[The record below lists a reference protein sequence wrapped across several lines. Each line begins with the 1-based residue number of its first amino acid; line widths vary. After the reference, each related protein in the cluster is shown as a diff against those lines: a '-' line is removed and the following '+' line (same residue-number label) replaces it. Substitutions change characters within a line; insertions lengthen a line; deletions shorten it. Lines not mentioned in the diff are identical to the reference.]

1 MPDPTYVTIPDL
13 TAATDGSINDNLLLE
28 AAIPD
33 GGGYVSRKVTKGQL
47 VADLKSEISELGGLS
62 DDVKTALLQI
72 AQKVAYVDDDGQTYY
87 QDLYDALYPPAE
99 LVSIGAVYT
108 QSGTVY
114 DTDTLDSLKADLV
127 VTALYDDSTTETV
140 TAYTLSGTL
149 TEGTSTITVAYG
161 GKTTTFNVTVTSAPL
176 IPSEYQQV
184 EYIGFDGSSRIVA
197 SSTNLDTHNMK
208 MDVVAMVHQ
217 GSSEEVIAG
226 LCSGSSVDAELGTD
240 GTANS
245 IFLYHHGYARATG
258 LSNLYTSKAH
268 IVAYSNTNASVMTL
282 IVTVGEQEVTKTL
295 SDVRTETG
303 RRFVL
308 GSGGYSSQRYGYKGR
323 IYSADCYN
331 GETKVHE
338 LIPCYRKSDNVI
350 GMYDVLT
357 STFLTNSGSGTLTKG
372 GDV

>member
-1 MPDPTYVTIPDL
+1 MKVALLDCFAHVAWTSSHGQVYYD
-13 TAATDGSINDNLLLE
+13 LLE
-28 AAIPD
+28 
-33 GGGYVSRKVTKGQL
+33 Q
-47 VADLKSEISELGGLS
+47 
-62 DDVKTALLQI
+62 
-72 AQKVAYVDDDGQTYY
+72 
-87 QDLYDALYPPAE
+87 ALYAE
-99 LVSIGAVYT
+99 EPKTLVSISAVYT

-114 DTDTLDSLKADLV
+114 DTDTLDSLKTDLV
-127 VTALYDDSTTETV
+127 VTATWSDTSTSTV
-140 TAYTLSGTL
+140 ASADYTLSGTL

>member
-1 MPDPTYVTIPDL
+1 MAYTPTNWQTGDII
-13 TAATDGSINDNLLLE
+13 TAVKLNNMESGIGANDT
-28 AAIPD
+28 AIT
-33 GGGYVSRKVTKGQL
+33 G
-47 VADLKSEISELGGLS
+47 LKSDIENISGIS
-62 DDVKTALLQI
+62 DDVKLALLNM
-72 AQKVAYVDDDGQTYY
+72 AQKVAYIDDDDGAEVYQT
-87 QDLYDALYPPAE
+87 LYDALYPPAT
-99 LVSIGAVYT
+99 LVSISADYT

-114 DTDTLDSLKADLV
+114 DTDTLDSLKEDLV
-127 VTALYDDSTTETV
+127 VTALYDDQTTATV
-140 TAYTLSGTL
+140 TTYTLSGTL
-149 TEGTSTITVAYG
+149 TEGTSDITVSYG
-161 GKTTTFNVTVTSAPL
+161 GKTTTFTVTVTSEPL
-176 IPSEYQQV
+176 IPSAYQQV

-226 LCSGSSVDAELGTD
+226 LCSGSTVDAELGTD

-245 IFLYHHGYARATG
+245 IFLYHHNYARASG
-258 LSNLYTSKAH
+258 LSDLYTSKAH
-268 IVAYSNTNASVMTL
+268 IVAYSSTNASVMTL

-303 RRFVL
+303 KRFVL

-350 GMYDVLT
+350 GMYDVIT
-357 STFLTNSGSGTLTKG
+357 SSFLTNSGSGTLTKG